1 MCVKCQEASPANINT
16 LSPEPDDDDDDDV
29 NNNDVDDDVSSPLNA
44 TGGFVELTLPDMEQD
59 ASGTFNSTAELT
71 DSFYSE

>member
-1 MCVKCQEASPANINT
+1 MQWQEASPANINT
-16 LSPEPDDDDDDDV
+16 LSPEQDDDDVDDDDV
-29 NNNDVDDDVSSPLNA
+29 NNNDVDDDVTSPLNA

-59 ASGTFNSTAELT
+59 AGATFSSSAELT